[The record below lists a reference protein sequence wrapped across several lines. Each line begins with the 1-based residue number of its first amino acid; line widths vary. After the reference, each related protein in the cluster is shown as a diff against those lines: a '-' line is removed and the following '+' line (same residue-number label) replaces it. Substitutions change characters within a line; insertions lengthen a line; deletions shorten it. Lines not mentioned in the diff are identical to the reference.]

1 MTECERIIEQGILP
15 ESFFKEEEISGFLVT
30 EARKQIWAIE
40 LDIFQKFA
48 KICEQFNLRYFA
60 LYGTLLGAIRHKGMI
75 PWDDDMDVGMP
86 REDYDLFCKECVSE
100 FPDPYLLQTPY
111 SDSGYYFS
119 FAKIRNKNTTCVSEI
134 MQKAG
139 FCQGI
144 FLDIFPLDY
153 CDPVTYEEDR
163 KEIYNSIMK
172 CSSAMKS
179 NNDNLDEAQ
188 LQKLRIYHTNEPLF
202 EYERIQQIAKNPK
215 YKNSKYLG
223 VPVNTIL
230 KSKQQIWE
238 ASDFSDYETS
248 PFENTEIRIPKGYH
262 HVLQIIYG
270 DYMSYPP
277 LEKRGTWHKGI
288 IWDPNNPYKKYI

>member
-1 MTECERIIEQGILP
+1 MTECERIIKEGILP
-15 ESFFKEEEISGFLVT
+15 ESFFKEEEICGFLVT
-30 EARKQIWAIE
+30 ESRKKIWAIE

-48 KICEQFNLRYFA
+48 KICEQHNLHYFA
-60 LYGTLLGAIRHKGMI
+60 LYGTIVEAMLHKGMI

-86 REDYDLFCKECVSE
+86 REDYERFCKECVSE
-100 FPDPYLLQTPY
+100 FHDPYLLQTPY
-111 SDSGYYFS
+111 TDCGYYFS
-119 FAKIRNKNTTCVSEI
+119 FAKIRNKNTTCVSKV

-153 CDPVTYEEDR
+153 CDPVTYEDDR

-179 NNDNLDEAQ
+179 NNDDLDDSQ
-188 LQKLRIYHTNEPLF
+188 LQKLRMYHTNEPLF

-215 YKNSKYLG
+215 YKNSRYIG

-230 KSKQQIWE
+230 KSEQQIWE
-238 ASDFSDYETS
+238 TSDFTDYETS
-248 PFENTEIRIPKGYH
+248 PFENTEIRIPQGYH